1 MKNISKHA
9 IILAA
14 GKGTRMKSEKPKG
27 ACEILGKPMIT
38 HIVEACKEAGLDK
51 IVVVVGY
58 KREYIEDILG
68 STVQYAFQDEQLGTG
83 HACKVTKELL
93 KDCYGTTVIVPGD
106 MPLIGAENIKK
117 LVDYH
122 EKNHNAMT
130 IASCIFENPYS
141 YGRIIRNKDNNV
153 VSIVEEKEATEEQKK
168 VKEINTAL
176 YAVDNQLL
184 FSSLDQINNNNNKGE
199 YYLTDIVSI
208 LSKDHKVDALVYDYD
223 YHLVGIN
230 DPDTLQE
237 VVKMYEDTKD

>member
-1 MKNISKHA
+1 
-9 IILAA
+9 
-14 GKGTRMKSEKPKG
+14 
-27 ACEILGKPMIT
+27 
-38 HIVEACKEAGLDK
+38 
-51 IVVVVGY
+51 
-58 KREYIEDILG
+58 
-68 STVQYAFQDEQLGTG
+68 
-83 HACKVTKELL
+83 
-93 KDCYGTTVIVPGD
+93 